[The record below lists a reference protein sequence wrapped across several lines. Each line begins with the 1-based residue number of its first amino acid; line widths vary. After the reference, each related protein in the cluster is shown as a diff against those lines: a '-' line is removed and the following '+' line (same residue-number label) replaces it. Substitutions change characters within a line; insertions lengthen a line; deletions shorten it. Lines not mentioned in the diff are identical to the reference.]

1 MGYDAI
7 NCLQLDNLTAI
18 VLELEL
24 EFNTQCPSVITLN
37 NMDMDLLVL
46 NISRHMSLYHYIIS
60 ENIQLSLILWVM
72 AILVQEDHV
81 VIPR

>member
-1 MGYDAI
+1 MGYDVI
-7 NCLQLDNLTAI
+7 NCLQLDILTAI

>member
-1 MGYDAI
+1 MGYDVI

>member
-1 MGYDAI
+1 MGYDVI

-37 NMDMDLLVL
+37 NMDMDLFVL
-46 NISRHMSLYHYIIS
+46 NTSRHKSLYHYIIS

>member
-1 MGYDAI
+1 MGYDVI

-72 AILVQEDHV
+72 AILVQQDHV

>member
-1 MGYDAI
+1 MGYDVI

-72 AILVQEDHV
+72 AILVLEDHV

>member
-1 MGYDAI
+1 MGYDVI

-24 EFNTQCPSVITLN
+24 ECNAQCPSVITLN
-37 NMDMDLLVL
+37 NMDMNLLVL
-46 NISRHMSLYHYIIS
+46 NISRHKSLYHYIIS

>member
-1 MGYDAI
+1 MGYDVI

-24 EFNTQCPSVITLN
+24 EFNTQCPSIITLN

-60 ENIQLSLILWVM
+60 ENIQLNLILWVM

-81 VIPR
+81 VIPI

>member
-1 MGYDAI
+1 MGYDVI

-60 ENIQLSLILWVM
+60 ENIQLNLILWVM

-81 VIPR
+81 VIPI